1 MSERSDHCGRAR
13 HQVEGLITLLA
24 AAINSRMLYP
34 ADHPRVAGAVEA
46 LAGGL
51 EEVLHDRRQEEIG
64 FLLVGDDVVADHQP
78 LRHGAARLRG
88 FVQAL
93 RRLGI
98 DGLTLTRGL
107 DAAECH
113 EFLAALAGG
122 SAPASTLHIL
132 VGRVE
137 LALSG
142 EAIQPG
148 AGSGDGRG
156 GQEQPGGG
164 RRPGLSAAHVEEA
177 REAFVRFRTDR
188 RGGLLVMERLVWEFI
203 DALAQGGPAFA
214 PLLPLRAHD
223 ELTFLHSVN
232 VSLLVMSEARACGY
246 HGELL
251 HAIGLAALLHDIGK
265 LDMPAEVL
273 TKLGPLDDAEW
284 ALMRRH
290 PELGALRLCELDL
303 ASPLPILVAYEHHLR
318 FDGQPNY
325 PTLSAPR
332 RPTLASRMTAV
343 ADTFDACT
351 TRHQPRALHQDAALD
366 ILRKRAGTY
375 LDPLLVETFCRMF
388 AEPGHAPA

>member
-1 MSERSDHCGRAR
+1 MSDRSEHDRAAR
-13 HQVEGLITLLA
+13 RQVEGLIALVAT
-24 AAINSRMLYP
+24 AINSRMLYP
-34 ADHPRVAGAVEA
+34 ADHPRVTDAVEA
-46 LAGGL
+46 LTLGL
-51 EEVLHDRRQEEIG
+51 EETLHDRRQEEIG
-64 FLLVGDDVVADHQP
+64 FLLVGDDVVADRQP
-78 LRHGAARLRG
+78 LRQRAARLRG
-88 FVQAL
+88 FVHAL

-98 DGLTLTRGL
+98 DGLTLLRGL
-107 DAAECH
+107 EAAECH
-113 EFLAALAGG
+113 EFLSALAAGA
-122 SAPASTLHIL
+122 APPSSVHVL
-132 VGRVE
+132 VGKVD

-142 EAIQPG
+142 DAAQPG
-148 AGSGDGRG
+148 AGEGRDG
-156 GQEQPGGG
+156 PAAGGG
-164 RRPGLSAAHVEEA
+164 RGAGLSTAQVEEA

-232 VSLLVMSEARACGY
+232 VSLLVMSQARACGY

-251 HAIGLAALLHDIGK
+251 HSVGLSALLHDIGK
-265 LDMPAEVL
+265 LDVPAEVL
-273 TKLGPLDDAEW
+273 TKPGPLDDAEW

-318 FDGQPNY
+318 FDGEPNY
-325 PTLSAPR
+325 PALSTPR

-351 TRHQPRALHQDAALD
+351 TRHLPRALGQETALG

-375 LDPLLVETFCRMF
+375 LDPLLVETFCGMF
-388 AEPGHAPA
+388 AAPAQGPS